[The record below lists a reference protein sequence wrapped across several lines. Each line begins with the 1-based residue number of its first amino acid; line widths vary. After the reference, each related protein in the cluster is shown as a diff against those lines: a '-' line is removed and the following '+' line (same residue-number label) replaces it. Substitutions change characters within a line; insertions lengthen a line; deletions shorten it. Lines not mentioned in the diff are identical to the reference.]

1 MIICNKKLYV
11 KKIVDIVNWS
21 YFIMEIIDV
30 IILV

>member
-11 KKIVDIVNWS
+11 KKKVNIENWS
-21 YFIMEIIDV
+21 YFILEIIDV